1 MQIKEAAAKCGLTEK
16 AIRLYEEKGLITP
29 TYTEING
36 RKFRD
41 YDDETVAQLQMIAG
55 LRQSF
60 FSLEQIA
67 AMQNTPEDIPAIF
80 SEYRDELRGKFR
92 ELEGL
97 LERAD
102 AITPASLTSADAL
115 AQALSGTLAAP
126 AKPEQIAAESSQ
138 IPTDEPYRIR
148 RVETHAVPE
157 MRFRVWDEDVDR
169 DAREAAYRRYLNYA
183 QQWAKSYDNE
193 LKLDKIKHFWLY
205 PIGKFVVLPLL
216 CLALIGCFLYF
227 VGWRTKV
234 DITYSGYE
242 ITFSEDVWYEINEP
256 LNALPEGAKPHEMDV
271 SGFPQAVEAEPISVR
286 FDGQKINYLI
296 KPDYFEGSIFADG
309 FDSYDAFHRT
319 QKLDSVVYRMELPGS
334 ILPINA
340 AATYPRRGADKAMIM
355 FSSLTEKF
363 GKETGYLIFPL
374 MEFKEMNATSGE
386 GHSMENTYIV
396 LGADSPEEA
405 SHIFWDR
412 LWRSWQEDIYEDDPD
427 YFRNLI
433 TEAE

>member
-41 YDDETVAQLQMIAG
+41 YNDETVAQLQMIAG

-60 FSLEQIA
+60 FSLDQIA

-80 SEYRDELRGKFR
+80 SEYRDELRGKFHA
-92 ELEGL
+92 LEGL

-102 AITPASLTSADAL
+102 AITPAALTSADAL
-115 AQALSGTLAAP
+115 ARALDGTLAAP
-126 AKPEQIAAESSQ
+126 AEPEQITADTAQ
-138 IPTDEPYRIR
+138 IPADEPYRIR

-169 DAREAAYRRYLNYA
+169 DARDAAYRRYLNYA
-183 QQWAKSYDNE
+183 QQWEKSYDNE

-205 PIGKFVVLPLL
+205 PVGKFVVLPLL
-216 CLALIGCFLYF
+216 CLAVIGCFLYF

-309 FDSYDAFHRT
+309 FGSYDAFHRT

-334 ILPINA
+334 ILPVNA
-340 AATYPRRGADKAMIM
+340 AATYPRRAADKAMIM
-355 FSSLTEKF
+355 FSSLTENF
-363 GKETGYLIFPL
+363 GKETGCLIFPL
-374 MEFKEMNATSGE
+374 MEFKEMNATGGE
-386 GHSMENTYIV
+386 GHSMENTYSV

-405 SHIFWDR
+405 SHIFWDQ
-412 LWRSWQEDIYEDDPD
+412 LWQSWQEDIYEEDPD
-427 YFRNLI
+427 YFRNLV

>member
-60 FSLEQIA
+60 FSLDQIA

-80 SEYRDELRGKFR
+80 TEYRDELRGRFR

-102 AITPASLTSADAL
+102 AVVPESLTSADAL
-115 AQALSGTLAAP
+115 AQVLSGTLSAP
-126 AKPEQIAAESSQ
+126 TEPQPLTDGIAEL
-138 IPTDEPYRIR
+138 PTDEPYRIR

-169 DAREAAYRRYLNYA
+169 DAREAAYQRYLRYVKE
-183 QQWAKSYDNE
+183 WERSYDTE
-193 LKLDKIKHFWLY
+193 LKIDKVKHFWLY

-216 CLALIGCFLYF
+216 CVAVIGCLLYF

-234 DITYSGYE
+234 DITYTGYE
-242 ITFSEDVWYEINEP
+242 ITFSDTVWDEINVK
-256 LNALPEGAKPHEMDV
+256 LNALPDGAKPHEMDV
-271 SGFPQAVEAEPISVR
+271 SDFPQAVESRSFDIC
-286 FDGQKINYLI
+286 FDGKKINYLI
-296 KPDYFEGSIFADG
+296 KPDCFEGYILPPGYG
-309 FDSYDAFHRT
+309 FYDRFSRT
-319 QKLDSVVYRMELPGS
+319 WSDKWITYKMELPGALLSDSPS
-334 ILPINA
+334 II
-340 AATYPRRGADKAMIM
+340 YPCRTEDKAMLM
-355 FSSLTEKF
+355 YSYLTEDF
-363 GKETGYLIFPL
+363 GTKDGIIIFPL
-374 MEFKEMNATSGE
+374 MEPYQNTLTGDE
-386 GHSMENTYIV
+386 GYRSTNTYIV

-405 SHIFWDR
+405 AHIFWDK
-412 LWRSWQEDIYEDDPD
+412 LWRIWQEDIYEADPD